1 MIPLIHL
8 VNIYIYLDAAHIH
21 SPADGQGLNTG
32 VQDSFNLAWKLA
44 HIIKGLSPP
53 LLDSY
58 TTERVPVVAAMLS
71 ETTKLLEQAASGD
84 GAVFESAWEL
94 RQFGVNYRVST
105 TEEHTG
111 ESVDPYRD
119 GDDGH
124 VRAGDRAPDASGLI
138 MKDGVAELEPSVM
151 GNSC

>member
-44 HIIKGLSPP
+44 HIIKGLLAP

-58 TTERVPVVAAMLS
+58 TMERVPVVAAMLS

-84 GAVFESAWEL
+84 RAL